1 MNKLKIFSLLMAV
14 ITLASCSSNDDPTNL
29 APETAGVYSGYTVA
43 SCSYFTNMVSSRQ
56 DVTITTTELNRINV
70 SYQSDTWGTITI
82 SNAELSGTEGNIY
95 ISGTGK
101 SVMGH
106 AGDAAKEY
114 DCQMEGTLVGK
125 KLELTFSCPAIMGG
139 LTIEFKQGDIP
150 AEIVVPGTYDG
161 YTEAKSTYF
170 SGMMTDDQK
179 IVITKN
185 SDDTYSIG
193 YTSDT
198 WGEFSIEKATVAY
211 SDGIFTIEGDGITK
225 MGMSGNIKEYA
236 CSVEGQIDAEKED
249 PVFTF
254 SVPAVMGGLSIV
266 FHTGDMPAAE

>member
-1 MNKLKIFSLLMAV
+1 MNKLKVFSLLMVV

-29 APETAGVYSGYTVA
+29 ASETAGIYSGYTVA
-43 SCSYFTNMVSSRQ
+43 SCSYFSNMVASRQ
-56 DVTITTTELNRINV
+56 DVTISTTELNKINV

-82 SNAELSGTEGNIY
+82 SNAELSGTEGNIR

-106 AGDAAKEY
+106 AGNAAKEY
-114 DCQMEGTLVGK
+114 DCRMEGTLAGK

-139 LTIEFKQGDIP
+139 LKIEFKQGDIP

-161 YTEAKSTYF
+161 YTEAKSAYF
-170 SGMMTDDQK
+170 TGMMADDQK
-179 IVITKN
+179 IVITNN
-185 SDDTYSIG
+185 SDNTYNIG
-193 YTSDT
+193 YNSDT

-225 MGMSGNIKEYA
+225 MGMSGNVKEYV
-236 CSVEGQIDAEKED
+236 CSFEGRIDAEKED
-249 PVFTF
+249 PEFTF